1 MPRDRFPARES
12 GDHPDIAGD
21 ILIRPICQEVNV
33 FIRLRYLR
41 MAIDHRRQSLEATA
55 DFYIRQRSAD
65 FLDMSFEVFVKLIV
79 DGEEQHRKDD

>member
-1 MPRDRFPARES
+1 
-12 GDHPDIAGD
+12 
-21 ILIRPICQEVNV
+21 
-33 FIRLRYLR
+33 